1 MEKIEKLLANLES
14 PKINKAFRENSK
26 RRLVS
31 YAKNETANELFIV
44 KVLKEILSPL
54 KVSLYLKT
62 KVRDRLMNLKRIK
75 TLWEIISEIFQ
86 DSFVKILAS
95 WTIASLFFVNI
106 IWFNTTSADIE
117 SQIFAIKWDVYIQ
130 HLWENWKEISSN
142 EILEIWDKIKTWEK
156 SAAEIYFYDN
166 SVSRIAENTRIWI
179 ANLTT
184 NIFEI
189 KPTVLKLEDWRV
201 WNQVFPW
208 KSTFKVETWK
218 TSVNTKEWVFDIK
231 SQNKETEIQVISKPV
246 EIKTQNWD
254 KFDYSKVY
262 AWIWVKSWKDWIV
275 KEKLK
280 KDKWTQ
286 SNQEK
291 DKKYRK
297 EVVAK
302 ISKNEIENSKNF
314 KSEEKNIFT
323 EAVKDIQELKIY
335 FYNWNE
341 EKISQ
346 YKEKI
351 SENLKNSDEIYK
363 SEILNFL
370 SKERQ
375 KLKIFLPWDDLYEYK
390 LFISKIS
397 LELDKSGKTIWDI
410 KIERLNEAHE
420 LLNSK
425 DKSKLLTVLENFS
438 QIGNNLNEEKNDNE
452 KNLKEK
458 LSSSNDELFLLQS
471 LENSNTSKE
480 IKDKIVAQKRILAKE
495 INKIAW
501 ILTKDTKIK
510 KQISQTNNH
519 IATQNSKRIA
529 NYLARVNKFKS
540 LNWQKNT
547 LHWILE
553 EIPNSK
559 ENIALLYSLRS
570 KLDWE
575 LSFAV
580 SQKIIKVRRS
590 VK

>member
-62 KVRDRLMNLKRIK
+62 KVRDRLMNLKRRK

-438 QIGNNLNEEKNDNE
+438 QIDNNLNEEKNDNE